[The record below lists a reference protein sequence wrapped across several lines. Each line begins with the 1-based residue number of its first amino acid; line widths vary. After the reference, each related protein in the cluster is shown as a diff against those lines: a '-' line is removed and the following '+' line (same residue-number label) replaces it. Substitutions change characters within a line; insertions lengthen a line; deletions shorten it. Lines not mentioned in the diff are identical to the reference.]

1 MLKNFLPLL
10 AADAGASAGYKLSEE
25 VKTAT
30 PSLLSAAQ
38 IGVCVYEN
46 PQLADL
52 PDKDAILVMSFGT
65 TY

>member
-1 MLKNFLPLL
+1 MPLF

-46 PQLADL
+46 PQLRKPA
-52 PDKDAILVMSFGT
+52 PA
-65 TY
+65 